1 MFRFET
7 QEINIF
13 KEKPTLLEML
23 QKQIKFKDLLS

>member
-13 KEKPTLLEML
+13 KEKPTMLEM
-23 QKQIKFKDLLS
+23 QIKFKDLLS